1 MIGNSVPLNLH
12 NKVESPAAVPNR
24 ESLLNDYKL
33 CWISRTV
40 SNLVRKE
47 VLSGKA
53 KFGVGSAGKELLQVI
68 YAKHFET
75 GDFFSGYYR
84 DQTFML
90 AKDLARPSDLFSSL
104 YGDSE
109 NDLNSRGRQMNNHFA
124 TPFVRPDGSR
134 VDLENRFNVS
144 SAISPLAGHL
154 PRALGFAIAIKMQKE
169 LVTDAY
175 GGDKNSPVSYCTIG
189 DASTSEGIFF
199 ETINAAGVLQVPLAI
214 IVQDDGYGISVPTA
228 LQTTK
233 GSISAALRGFQ
244 TDYRG
249 KGLDIYEAKAWD
261 VEGLQKTFEAGI
273 QKIRKTQMPA
283 IFHITEC
290 TQPNGHSTSGSHER
304 YKSTER
310 LTWEKERDCI
320 LAFGEWLVEEGIS
333 DRETLDRLKAEGI
346 AEVKSHKK
354 EAWIAYYRPIQEEI
368 KAFKGLVESVV
379 DAFPDSG
386 VKNLLENL
394 SALYVPVRSDLVK
407 IADEMQMFM
416 LGESHPSLDA
426 IEQWRNE
433 QVATIDQTFGTHL
446 HSENPL
452 SALAVEPVPIQ
463 YESEAPTVNGF
474 EILNKNFDALL
485 AKYPNLC
492 AFGEDLGNIGDVNQ
506 GFAGLQE
513 KYGEIRVFD
522 TGIREWSIAGQAIGM
537 AMQGLRPIAE
547 IQYLDYIYYAL
558 PALTDDLAC
567 LRYRTAGSQ
576 SAPVIIRT
584 RGHRLE
590 GIWHSGSYIA
600 SLIHSLR
607 GMYLCVPRNMTQA
620 AGMYNTLLQS
630 DDPAIVI
637 EVLNGYRSKEALPTN
652 LGEFTVPLGVP
663 EILRE
668 GEDLTLVTYGACVRI
683 AEEACDRLAKKGIS
697 VELIDVQTLLP
708 FDLTQTILQSLK
720 KTNRILF
727 LDEDVPGG
735 TTAYMMQE
743 VLEHQGGYFYL
754 DSQPKTLS
762 AKASRPPYGNDGD
775 YYNKPQVADVFWAV
789 WELVEEAGGVF

>member
-1 MIGNSVPLNLH
+1 MIGNSIPLNLH
-12 NKVESPAAVPNR
+12 NKIESPIAIPER

-33 CWISRTV
+33 CWISRAV
-40 SNLVRKE
+40 SNLIRKE

-68 YAKHFET
+68 FAKHFME

-90 AKDLARPSDLFSSL
+90 AKDLARPSDLFASL

-109 NDLNSRGRQMNNHFA
+109 NDLNSSGRQMNNHFA
-124 TPFVRPDGSR
+124 TRFIDSHGNRL
-134 VDLENRFNVS
+134 DLENRYNVS

-154 PRALGFAIAIKMQKE
+154 PRALGLAMALQMQQE
-169 LVTDAY
+169 ET
-175 GGDKNSPVSYCTIG
+175 GGENSVSFCTIG

-199 ETINAAGVLQVPLAI
+199 ETINAAGVLQVPLAV

-261 VEGLQKTFEAGI
+261 VEGLQQCFATGI
-273 QKIRKTQMPA
+273 QKIRETQMPA
-283 IFHITEC
+283 VFHITEC

-304 YKSTER
+304 YKSKER
-310 LTWEKERDCI
+310 LAWEKEKDCI
-320 LAFGEWLVEEGIS
+320 LAFGEWLVDEGIS
-333 DRETLDRLKAEGI
+333 DWETLDTLKAESI
-346 AEVKSHKK
+346 QEVKTHKK
-354 EAWIAYYRPIQEEI
+354 EAWIAYYQPIQKEYNTLQRLV
-368 KAFKGLVESVV
+368 KAVAA
-379 DAFPDSG
+379 AFPNTELTG
-386 VKNLLENL
+386 LLERL
-394 SALYVPVRSDLVK
+394 TSLYVPVLSDLIK
-407 IADEMQMFM
+407 IADEVMMQM
-416 LGESHPSLDA
+416 LGEEHPAL
-426 IEQWRNE
+426 ETLKEWHKEKVGTNN
-433 QVATIDQTFGTHL
+433 QTYGTHL
-446 HSENPL
+446 YSESPL
-452 SALAVEPVPIQ
+452 SALEVDPVPIQ
-463 YESEAPTVNGF
+463 YEDEALTVNGF
-474 EILNKNFDALL
+474 EVLNKNFDALL
-485 AKYPNLC
+485 EKYPKLC
-492 AFGEDLGNIGDVNQ
+492 AFGEDLGKIGDVNQ

-513 KYGEIRVFD
+513 KYGDRRVFD

-558 PALTDDLAC
+558 PALTDDLAS

-637 EVLNGYRSKEALPTN
+637 EVLNGYRSKEALPVN

-683 AEEACDRLAKKGIS
+683 AEEACERLAAKGVS

-708 FDLTQTILQSLK
+708 FDLSGTILESLK

-743 VLEHQGGYFYL
+743 VLEQQNGYFYL

-775 YYNKPQVADVFWAV
+775 YYNKPQVVDVFWAV
-789 WELVEEAGGVF
+789 WELVEEAGLRF